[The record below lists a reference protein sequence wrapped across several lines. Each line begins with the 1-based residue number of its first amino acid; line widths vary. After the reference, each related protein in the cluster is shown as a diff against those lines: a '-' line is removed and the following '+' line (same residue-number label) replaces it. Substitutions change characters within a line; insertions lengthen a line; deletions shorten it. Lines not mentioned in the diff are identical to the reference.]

1 MKRARSKKILFTAA
15 VILMLATVISVLA
28 LNIFAAEEV
37 DAMIDIKEAFDEKYK
52 IGESYPLAND
62 GYIGTNVELTT
73 YYDYKT
79 FGAAKTGYH
88 GTNIAL
94 YFVNTKIERVGM
106 ETDVNIISD
115 LLSRGFA
122 VVTVDYFHDSRAKS
136 PAIDWSSQEVRKTV
150 INGSCFTDKTVFP
163 SGTYQDTHVL
173 PAGYSVLPFE
183 KFWSMD
189 EHGAD
194 GSLEKIVEIWNND
207 FRGYKRNTIVNW
219 TRTETD
225 GSGNEITVQK
235 ATQTGLDGS
244 APQWYSDP
252 EGKNPVDA
260 SSADAKY
267 IRLNHTLAETITD
280 CTAKD
285 GSPID
290 LDLTMHITYPVKPE
304 SNVPV
309 MILSGSSE
317 YLTTGKTGDDVRP
330 HPNGYLF
337 RGYAGALFDHAY
349 APMAYN
355 HYYGYFDGSST
366 NSVTGDHGLYSMHF
380 TYNSARIDTAAVRF
394 LRYLAYTEPEK
405 YAFDVDNMGMI
416 GNSKGGMFAF
426 IGSAELREYTE
437 VEEGMTLSDSID
449 KRINSFFTNRDIPG
463 HYGETRYQNGITE
476 DYTVGDYTIRGGKL
490 QPWMT
495 YTDSEG
501 VEREIL
507 SYVSVIYPG
516 NGGNVHQIRE
526 GHAAI
531 FNILCINDP
540 LGNGYGSSAQIVAAA
555 KTNNVPSVSFV
566 TGLAHSLANGPD
578 AYYNVDTYDALFAF
592 SNYYLKGAPVQVLY
606 TDPLAGYADMDT
618 TSPITL
624 KFSGAVGESEI
635 AKITLCDSYGNAID
649 GIWESSFGNTEW
661 KFIHEALDGAE
672 EYTLTVPKGLVGENG
687 AATTEAFSATYRT
700 RGESK
705 SEPVIVKTGIGT
717 YITVAKQDL
726 SAASGAKLRFL
737 AANDAANVLSV
748 TEVANYNADA
758 PDTSL
763 LGAKIGT
770 VNIYGAGYYEV
781 DVSESLS
788 SLADGESKTF
798 LLRTEKSAGSMPISN
813 QNFGTSLSNLG
824 NGKWSVAELATAPDG
839 KNTPAAK
846 IYLTTNS
853 NSTSSAYTN
862 SEFYPNM
869 TTVITNNKLFSKI
882 TANDLGRKYTV
893 TLKVYDTVSRPISLR
908 FNNATNGTTGILDF
922 DYTYYNLYTKANE
935 WTEITFDYT
944 VLDPL
949 YGTAGLYTK
958 TLSVTLATD
967 GSKESPI
974 YIGEL
979 SVTETVTDVTVSD
992 IHVALYDDG
1001 TDYKASVSDKPFSI
1015 GDADYATLG
1024 AALSAAKSTDVI
1036 KANANYAF
1044 AESFTGLEK
1053 LTSLTLDL
1061 SGYKLYLDGS
1071 TPLLNAR
1078 ATATSVAKTTV
1089 TVKNGAV
1096 YIGNSPVVSYSGSS
1110 SSGSGKIFDINFENV
1125 KFIATDLAMA
1135 KKLISDSTVSD
1146 ISSLEVNFGFDGCEF
1161 RVEKYKLAKNP
1172 VTLLPSGSGALKLA
1186 YTLKGGKIALDSM
1199 IDVTLWESYK
1209 SVTVEGALDE
1219 RTVVT
1224 LPSSIALRE
1233 LNVVAGDKICTY
1245 VPGESDLG
1253 ITTYVTEENKNS
1265 TSYGIISEEYADENQ
1280 YPFVAFDKDGNCLG
1294 GFKYF
1299 LGSNGV
1305 GSVLEKARTFLQ
1317 NNGYRD
1323 GKYDD
1328 PDAVVYIVARRD
1340 YTLGAGEVFNNL
1352 AQFQGTVIV
1361 DLANHTLNQGE
1372 SSAAF
1377 FKAAS
1382 KGWSA
1387 AAGEKVFPVTVKVF
1401 NGKLLMTKG
1410 SAISMDTWDSL
1421 GDGSVANKEIKL
1433 IFDRVTFGF
1442 DKNATSN
1449 YLVASYNK
1457 ATGTSVAAK
1466 FKVELNDCV
1475 FDYASVAP
1483 TAATTLFSTNTSGK
1497 YIDVDYTV
1505 NGGKILGGDFTN
1517 ITVANDEGSYTSS
1530 VTFGK
1535 GSDGE
1540 YTALEVSSGAAV
1552 KSGAYAMDDGSY
1564 KDFKYSST
1572 SGGIDIYKLAKSDLI
1587 TPYGTI
1593 PSDYEDVET
1602 YPFVIF
1608 DGNGKF
1614 LKAYKVWLGN
1624 NNGVFDYIAYTHHK
1638 YNAWDSVTGKYTYNG
1653 GVARTAVIYLR
1664 RNYEMSSSDVKFQ
1677 NTGAIQGEVTIDLG
1691 GHTLS
1696 QGTSSA
1702 RVIPLNS
1709 KGWSGAAGETIFPT
1723 TLNFKNGK
1731 LLTKSSS
1738 LMSFEVWDSVGG
1750 GAIANKDFTVNFTD
1764 VTFGLQS
1771 DSSLTNYMI
1780 YFSKY
1785 QTPGA
1790 AAPFHIN
1797 YNGCTFDFETVQSSK
1812 AMTLFGNNPDGN
1824 FANATMTIN
1833 GGVIKLGSAT
1843 NITLV
1848 KTSGAYGSSIVFD
1861 KYGNSYTYL
1870 TFSGS
1875 NVTSEA
1881 FNTHEGYMK
1890 FVKVSDG
1897 NYTLASLANSY
1908 GFNIPQ
1914 NYGYAEKY
1922 PFILFDQNGNFLKAY
1937 EKFLG
1942 INGGSGGMMGNVAY
1956 TYLKGNG
1963 WDEENQKW
1971 TGDITECIA
1980 LLRRDY
1986 TLGTDEYFNNW
1997 GHLQGS
2003 FTLDLGGYSIS
2014 QQAESEK
2021 NALFKLSTKGW
2032 SSAAGAKVFPSTVTV
2047 KNGSINM
2054 YSTTVVSMD
2063 CWDSLGDG
2071 SIAKKYYT
2079 FNLEG
2084 VKVGLSK
2091 GATLT
2096 NLLVTTNKASTT
2108 TGVAPFFINFND
2120 CEFDLVTNS
2129 NGKTVKL
2136 FNNDASADKYVS
2148 CDMRI
2153 NGGIIKVSSADKV
2166 TLYSLN
2172 TTGTS
2177 SVTFAKGS
2185 EGYLKITLPSG
2196 QSAPATELPTAN
2208 GNYKFVKTADNG
2220 SFVTYEL
2227 AEDTLTSF
2235 IPKVSLTLYSNFVYN
2250 IYVPVR
2256 DSVKLVKINGEGI
2269 ALTEDMITEIDGAR
2283 YYRIT
2288 KTLAAKEAATDFTL
2302 NVNVELMD
2310 GRTASA
2316 KWTLG
2321 ILKYLDTLLKDSTIS
2336 SEERALAENILVY
2349 IKSAYAYFGMPDANE
2364 VGERVDSILGKE
2376 GSVTATVTGE
2386 AVNVTEGLDSAAVVL
2401 GAEVAFKFTPN
2412 DSADA
2417 ERFVFTQNGKKLKSE
2432 IITDGEKT
2440 YILVTTYAYGI
2451 TDTVSY
2457 TAKISDD
2464 VTYSG
2469 SFNLKAYYDY
2479 AVKEGMTDVCEMLR
2493 ALWQYSESAESFRA
2507 SVAG

>member
-1 MKRARSKKILFTAA
+1 MKRFQKRKLLIA
-15 VILMLATVISVLA
+15 VAVAIVLSALISIMAVSV
-28 LNIFAAEEV
+28 FAGEEV
-37 DAMIDIKEAFDEKYK
+37 DAMDDIKAAFDENYK
-52 IGESYPLAND
+52 IGESYLLEND
-62 GYIGTNVELTT
+62 GYIGTEVELTT
-73 YYDYKT
+73 YYNYEK
-79 FGAAKTGYH
+79 FGAAKPGYL

-94 YFVNTKIERVGM
+94 YFVNTRIERVGM

-115 LLSRGFA
+115 LLERGFA

-136 PAIDWSSQEVRKTV
+136 PALDWSSQEVRKSV

-219 TRTETD
+219 TKTVIDEA
-225 GSGNEITVQK
+225 GNEITVQK

-244 APQWYSDP
+244 APQWYSDSA
-252 EGKNPVDA
+252 GKNAVDA

-285 GSPID
+285 GSPIN
-290 LDLTMHITYPVKPE
+290 LDVTMHITYPVNPE
-304 SNVPV
+304 SEVPV

-317 YLTTGKTGDDVRP
+317 YLTTGKTGADTRP

-349 APMAYN
+349 TPMAYN
-355 HYYGYFDGSST
+355 QYYGYFDGSST

-437 VEEGMTLSDSID
+437 VEEGMTLSESID
-449 KRINSFFTNRDIPG
+449 KRINSLFANRDIPG

-490 QPWMT
+490 QPWTT
-495 YTDSEG
+495 YVDSEG

-516 NGGNVHQIRE
+516 NGGNVHQIKE

-566 TGLAHSLANGPD
+566 TNLAHSLANGKD
-578 AYYNVDTYDALFAF
+578 SYYNVDTYDALFAF
-592 SNYYLKGAPVQVLY
+592 SNYYLKGDPVQVLY
-606 TDPLAGYADMDT
+606 TDPLSGYADMDT
-618 TSPITL
+618 TAPIVI
-624 KFSGAVGESEI
+624 KFAGSVSESEI
-635 AKITLCDSYGNAID
+635 VKITLCDSRGNEIE

-661 KFIHEALDGAE
+661 KFVHEALAGGE
-672 EYTLTVPKGLVGENG
+672 EYTLTVPKGMKGENG
-687 AATTEAFSATYRT
+687 AAITEKYTATYRT
-700 RGESK
+700 RAEGK
-705 SEPVIVKTGIGT
+705 IEPEVVNTANGI
-717 YITVAKQDL
+717 YITVAKQNIT
-726 SAASGAKLRFL
+726 SASGAKLRFL
-737 AANDAANVLSV
+737 VTNDAANVASI
-748 TEVANYNADA
+748 TEVTSFNADS
-758 PDTSL
+758 PDSSV
-763 LGAKIGT
+763 LGAEIGT
-770 VNIYGAGYYEV
+770 VNLYGAGYYEV
-781 DVSESLS
+781 DVSDSLS
-788 SLADGESKTF
+788 SLADGEAKTY
-798 LLRTEKSAGSMPISN
+798 LLRTDKNAGVSDISN
-813 QNFGTSLSNLG
+813 QNFGSSIANLG

-846 IYLTTNS
+846 IYLTTNV
-853 NSTSSAYTN
+853 NATSSAHTN
-862 SEFYPNM
+862 SEYYPA
-869 TTVITNNKLFSKI
+869 TTTIISNNKLFSKI
-882 TANDLGRKYTV
+882 TANDLGRIYTV
-893 TLKVYDTVSRPISLR
+893 TLKVYDTVSRPISLK
-908 FNNATNGTTGILDF
+908 FNNATNGNTGVLDF
-922 DYTYYNLYTKANE
+922 DYTYYNLFTKANE
-935 WTEITFDYT
+935 WSEITFDYT

-949 YGTAGLYTK
+949 YGTTGLYTK
-958 TLSVTLATD
+958 TLAVSIATD

-979 SVTETVTDVTVSD
+979 SVTESVTGMDVSD
-992 IHVALYDDG
+992 VYVALYEDG
-1001 TDYKASVSDKPFSI
+1001 TDYKAPVSDKPFSI
-1015 GDADYATLG
+1015 GSTDYATLG
-1024 AALSAAKSTDVI
+1024 AALAAAKSGDVI
-1036 KANANYAF
+1036 SLSANYTF
-1044 AESFTGLEK
+1044 TESFTGLEK
-1053 LTSLTLDL
+1053 LESLTLDL
-1061 SGYKLYLDGS
+1061 CGYKLYLEGS
-1071 TPLLNAR
+1071 TPLFNAR
-1078 ATATSVAKTTV
+1078 ATSASVAKTSV
-1089 TVKNGAV
+1089 TVKNGAI
-1096 YIGNSPVVSYSGSS
+1096 YISNSSVITYSGSTA
-1110 SSGSGKIFDINFENV
+1110 SGSGKTFDFNFTGV
-1125 KFIATDLAMA
+1125 SFITTELAMA
-1135 KKLISDSTVSD
+1135 KKLISESTVSGA
-1146 ISSLEVNFGFDGCEF
+1146 SSLTANFAFDGCEF

-1186 YTLKGGKIALDSM
+1186 YTLNGGKIALDSM

-1209 SVTVEGALDE
+1209 SVTVEGALGE

-1233 LNVVAGDKICTY
+1233 FNVVAGDKICTY

-1265 TSYGIISEEYADENQ
+1265 TSYGIISDEYADKDQ
-1280 YPFVAFDKDGNCLG
+1280 YPFVAFDKDGNFLG

-1299 LGSNGV
+1299 LGSNGG
-1305 GSVLEKARTFLQ
+1305 GSVLDKARTFLEK
-1317 NNGYRD
+1317 NGYRN

-1328 PDAVVYIVARRD
+1328 PDAVVYVVARRD
-1340 YTLGAGEVFNNL
+1340 YTLEAGEVFNNL

-1361 DLANHTLNQGE
+1361 DLAGYTLNQGD
-1372 SSAAF
+1372 STAAF

-1401 NGKLLMTKG
+1401 DGTLLMKKG

-1421 GDGSVANKEIKL
+1421 GDGSVANKEINL
-1433 IFDRVTFGF
+1433 IFDDVTFGF
-1442 DKNATSN
+1442 DENATSTS
-1449 YLVASYNK
+1449 LIAAYNE
-1457 ATGTSVAAK
+1457 ATGTNVAAK

-1483 TAATTLFSTNTSGK
+1483 VSATTVFSTNTSGK

-1505 NGGKILGGDFTN
+1505 NGGRILGGAFTN
-1517 ITVANDEGSYTSS
+1517 ITVLNDTGSYTSS

-1540 YTALEVSSGAAV
+1540 YTTLEVNKGAAV
-1552 KSGAYAMDDGSY
+1552 SSGAYAMDDGSY

-1572 SGGIDIYKLAKSDLI
+1572 SEDVDIYKLTKSDLI

-1593 PSDYEDVET
+1593 PSDYADVET

-1624 NNGVFDYIAYTHHK
+1624 NNGVFDYIAYTYNK
-1638 YNAWDSVTGKYTYNG
+1638 YNAWDSTTGKYTYNG
-1653 GVARTAVIYLR
+1653 GAARAAVVYLR

-1702 RVIPLNS
+1702 RVLPLNS
-1709 KGWSGAAGETIFPT
+1709 KGWSGAAGEKVFPT
-1723 TLNFKNGK
+1723 TINFTNGK
-1731 LLTKSSS
+1731 LLTKGSS
-1738 LMSFEVWDSVGG
+1738 LMSIEVWDSVGG
-1750 GAIANKDFTVNFTD
+1750 GTIAKKNFTVNFD
-1764 VTFGLQS
+1764 GITFGLQS
-1771 DSSLTNYMI
+1771 GASVSNYMTI
-1780 YFSKY
+1780 FSIY
-1785 QTPGA
+1785 QTPEA
-1790 AAPFHIN
+1790 AAPFYLN
-1797 YNGCTFDFETVQSSK
+1797 YNNCTFDFETVQSSK
-1812 AMTLFGNNPDGN
+1812 AMTLFENKPDGN
-1824 FANATMTIN
+1824 FANVTMTVN
-1833 GGVIKLGSAT
+1833 GGTIKLGSAT

-1848 KTSGAYGSSIVFD
+1848 KTSGAYGSSVVFD
-1861 KYGNSYTYL
+1861 KYENSNTDL
-1870 TFSGS
+1870 TFSGKT
-1875 NVTSEA
+1875 VTSEA
-1881 FNTHEGYMK
+1881 LNTHEGYMK

-1914 NYGYAEKY
+1914 DYGYAEKY

-1942 INGGSGGMMGNVAY
+1942 SNGGGGGMMGNVAY
-1956 TYLKGNG
+1956 TYLTKNG
-1963 WDEENQKW
+1963 WDEENQQW

-2014 QQAESEK
+2014 QQAGSTS

-2032 SSAAGAKVFPSTVTV
+2032 SSAAGAKVFPTTVTV

-2063 CWDSLGDG
+2063 CWDSLKDG

-2079 FNLEG
+2079 FNLEN

-2096 NLLVTTNKASTT
+2096 NLLATTTKASSD

-2120 CEFDLVTNS
+2120 CVFDLVTNS

-2153 NGGIIKVSSADKV
+2153 NGGVVKVNKASLVD
-2166 TLYSLN
+2166 LYYLN

-2177 SVTFAKGS
+2177 TIAFAKGTD
-2185 EGYLKITLPSG
+2185 GYLKIVLPSG
-2196 QSAPATELPTAN
+2196 ESAPTTPLPTAN
-2208 GNYKFVKTADNG
+2208 GNYKFVKTADDG

-2227 AEDTLTSF
+2227 AEDALTSF
-2235 IPKVSLTLYSNFVYN
+2235 VPKVSLTLYSDFAYN

-2256 DSVKLVKINGEGI
+2256 DFIKLVKINGE
-2269 ALTEDMITEIDGAR
+2269 AVTLTEDMITEVDGVPC
-2283 YYRIT
+2283 YKIT

-2302 NVNVELMD
+2302 TVTVELND

-2321 ILKYLDTLLKDSTIS
+2321 ILKYLDKLLTDSSIS
-2336 SEERALAENILVY
+2336 KEERALAEDILVY
-2349 IKSAYAYFGMPDANE
+2349 IKTAYAYFNMEDAKE
-2364 VGERVDSILGKE
+2364 VGDRVDSILGKE
-2376 GSVTATVTGE
+2376 GLVDANVTGE
-2386 AVNVTEGLDSAAVVL
+2386 AVNTTEGLASATVVL
-2401 GAEVAFKFTPN
+2401 GAEVAFKFTPA
-2412 DSADA
+2412 DPADA
-2417 ERFVFTQNGKKLKSE
+2417 DKFVFTQNGRALKSE
-2432 IITDGEKT
+2432 IVTENGKT

-2457 TAKISDD
+2457 TAQISDN

-2479 AVKEGMTDVCEMLR
+2479 AVGQSMTDVAEMVR
-2493 ALWQYSESAESFRA
+2493 ALWQYSESAEVYRA